1 MESLGLNASTCAQDD
16 VIKLKHFPRYW
27 RSLVNSPHKGQ
38 WRGALLFSLFF
49 FVVSL
54 CFNKRSCKQS
64 SRRRFETLSRSL
76 WRHCNT
82 MSWYFAKS
90 RPPFS
95 NMPSD
100 WKRFRNHQ
108 SAQYLWSV
116 ISNDVI
122 SAVPGDGLAPLDAR
136 PCAGTVMTRCLIS
149 YSHKTHTCI
158 VNSSITFII
167 EMMTWWRYL
176 ISENIC
182 VRDIVPPDMG
192 DPWWWPGP
200 YLHVIRPLSTGYR
213 LKVITTKWTKD
224 LSQISV
230 RIRHMDTKPSYKCV
244 CVWRYQNIL

>member
-1 MESLGLNASTCAQDD
+1 MVWLPGGIPRSQYINLCPGWRNQIETFPALLALCAE
-16 VIKLKHFPRYW
+16 
-27 RSLVNSPHKGQ
+27 NSPITGEFPSQ
-38 WRGALLFSLFF
+38 RPVTRSFAVFFFF

-64 SRRRFETLSRSL
+64 RRRRFETLSRSL

-82 MSWYFAKS
+82 MSWYFAKF
-90 RPPFS
+90 RPSFC
-95 NMPSD
+95 NMASD
-100 WKRFRNHQ
+100 RKRFRNHQ

-122 SAVPGDGLAPLDAR
+122 SAVPGDGLAPLGAR
-136 PCAGTVMTRCLIS
+136 PSAGTVMTGGLIS

-167 EMMTWWRYL
+167 ERMTCWRYL

-192 DPWWWPGP
+192 DLWWWPGP

-230 RIRHMDTKPSYKCV
+230 RIRHIYKTK
-244 CVWRYQNIL
+244 L